1 MLAAMPAG
9 VFAGLAVRSAL
20 AQPAAADAVSFYLGQ
35 VLALATLQAQA
46 VGRLRPLLASPNT
59 GDVAWQG
66 GASAEAGVIG
76 AVASVLGGM
85 EPPPELSGSVGELL
99 LASAAYRAA
108 ADAARTAAGGDITAL
123 DAAGAG
129 LAEGA
134 GHILLWLDALTAETG
149 NDWGDGLRTLTEAAA
164 PAADPAAETQP
175 APDVVVDE
183 PPPVEPP
190 AVEETPP
197 VEASVEVQQA
207 ADAGGDEKR
216 ENRRNR
222 KNRQAQAS
230 DE

>member
-1 MLAAMPAG
+1 
-9 VFAGLAVRSAL
+9 
-20 AQPAAADAVSFYLGQ
+20 
-35 VLALATLQAQA
+35 
-46 VGRLRPLLASPNT
+46 
-59 GDVAWQG
+59 
-66 GASAEAGVIG
+66 
-76 AVASVLGGM
+76 
-85 EPPPELSGSVGELL
+85 VGELL

-108 ADAARTAAGGDITAL
+108 ADAARTAAGGDATAL
-123 DAAGAG
+123 GTAGAG

-134 GHILLWLDALTAETG
+134 GHILLWLDALTAETD

-183 PPPVEPP
+183 PPPVVEPP
-190 AVEETPP
+190 AVEEPPP

-207 ADAGGDEKR
+207 AADAGGVGKR

-222 KNRQAQAS
+222 KNRQGQTN